1 MYKYVESSALEMG
14 LKKNSLELIIMLDD
28 WFDVVKNREL
38 AHKVHDLYL
47 RINPEPSYKEVFKLL
62 GIAGGLDKEIHE
74 QFVRYLDWTQTNSED
89 RND

>member
-62 GIAGGLDKEIHE
+62 GIADSLDKEIHE
-74 QFVRYLDWTQTNSED
+74 QFVRYLDSKNSM
-89 RND
+89 NDEQ